1 MLFGDSGVPG
11 QGGGQQLMLDDLG
24 DIAELIE
31 EADAAFNR
39 VMMRLGNAWGLT
51 DEAVDHHLQQM
62 IDTIHDTDE

>member
-1 MLFGDSGVPG
+1 
-11 QGGGQQLMLDDLG
+11 MLDDLG